1 MPDTLPL
8 PRPPRS
14 APAMAN
20 TASKS
25 PTAPRPSTRKTRRK
39 ARAKEWARAKA
50 RGEAG
55 APAMPWLDTALYVDF
70 ETYGGGARGFRP
82 VLVCVHDAKA
92 GRTRQFVLDDR
103 FEKAAKQ
110 KRLAE
115 ITPQAFAR
123 WLVLGPGRRRSVVGF
138 SMHERTTLEHW
149 MPGVEFEYVNAL
161 PISRAWRNR
170 KFPDLVRA
178 EQERIKT
185 LPPGERA
192 AARRAWNSLE
202 TMLKLAGIG
211 VPSNYGRGSTTDR
224 LRNVE
229 EHLLAK
235 GSYSALTA
243 KAKAKWVAV
252 LKHNKT
258 DVEGMVKLLRKIAE
272 RSPASV

>member
-1 MPDTLPL
+1 MADTNPKSPKT
-8 PRPPRS
+8 PRP
-14 APAMAN
+14 A
-20 TASKS
+20 
-25 PTAPRPSTRKTRRK
+25 TRKARRK

-50 RGEAG
+50 RGEVG
-55 APAMPWLDTALYVDF
+55 VPAMPWLDTALYVDF

-138 SMHERTTLEHW
+138 SMHERTTLEQW

-161 PISRAWRNR
+161 PICRAWRNR
-170 KFPDLVRA
+170 RFAALAKA
-178 EQERIKT
+178 EQLRINE
-185 LPPGERA
+185 LPASERA

-202 TMLKLAGIG
+202 SMLKLAGIG
-211 VPSNYGRGSTTDR
+211 VPSNYGRGSTTVR

-235 GSYSALTA
+235 GSYSALPA

-258 DVEGMVKLLRKIAE
+258 DVEGMVKLLRKVAGGVSAIG
-272 RSPASV
+272 

>member
-1 MPDTLPL
+1 
-8 PRPPRS
+8 
-14 APAMAN
+14 MAN

-25 PTAPRPSTRKTRRK
+25 PTAPRPSTRKARRK
-39 ARAKEWARAKA
+39 ARAKKWARAKA
-50 RGEAG
+50 RGEVG

-258 DVEGMVKLLRKIAE
+258 DVEGMVKLLRKIAG